1 MPLSRDEVL
10 HVARVYRIGLDDD
23 EIEKLRFELADIL
36 AQFEVL
42 GDVDTSAAEAAG
54 SGATLSSVMRED
66 IPAAS
71 FPAEEILRGAPVR
84 DDDYFQ
90 VPVVLEEE

>member
-23 EIEKLRFELADIL
+23 EIERLRGELSDIL

-42 GDVDTSAAEAAG
+42 GEVDTSTAEAVG
-54 SGATLSSVMRED
+54 SSATLSSVMRED
-66 IPAAS
+66 VPRES
-71 FPAEEILRGAPVR
+71 FPSEEILRGAPVR
-84 DDDYFQ
+84 EDDYFQ
-90 VPVVLEEE
+90 VPVVLEED

>member
-10 HVARVYRIGLDDD
+10 HVASVYRIGLDDD
-23 EIEKLRFELADIL
+23 EIERLRVELSDIL

-42 GDVDTSAAEAAG
+42 GEIDTSAVEAAG
-54 SGATLSSVMRED
+54 SSATLSSVMRED
-66 IPAAS
+66 TPAAS
-71 FPAEEILRGAPVR
+71 FPAEDILRGAPVR

-90 VPVVLEEE
+90 VPIVLEEE